1 MSALFNPGLRER
13 HWEKMSSI
21 AGQDLRP
28 VEDANLRKY
37 VEMNLESFLEKFE
50 TISES
55 ASKEYSLEKAM
66 EKMIHEWDAV
76 SHMQSSQAA
85 SFTSIIFNIL
95 ASCVLPDRLNSI

>member
-1 MSALFNPGLRER
+1 
-13 HWEKMSSI
+13 MSSI

-28 VEDANLRKY
+28 TEDANLRKY

-50 TISES
+50 SISEG

-76 SHMQSSQAA
+76 SGVMDVQVDDLYWSEQNH
-85 SFTSIIFNIL
+85 IL
-95 ASCVLPDRLNSI
+95 ASVV

>member
-28 VEDANLRKY
+28 TEDANLRKY

-50 TISES
+50 SISEG

-76 SHMQSSQAA
+76 SGVMGVQVDHLWVMGVQVDH
-85 SFTSIIFNIL
+85 L
-95 ASCVLPDRLNSI
+95 Y